1 MKFRRTQQF
10 RDDFDRLL
18 ESNKK
23 DVEEAFPYV
32 VLALQGND
40 EYHRKYRIKR
50 MEGHPNIWERLPNN
64 ASARWLGGSGLR
76 LYRGTPFRG
85 RFAQLLPA
93 GRSVAR
99 GEGVAARAIRKDG
112 LARWG
117 VAFSPPFCYTDF
129 RLASYLTSCSP

>member
-64 ASARWLGGSGLR
+64 ASARRLAGGGLR
-76 LYRGTPFRG
+76 LYRGAPFRA
-85 RFAQLLPA
+85 RFAQLLPV
-93 GRSVAR
+93 GRFVAR
-99 GEGVAARAIRKDG
+99 GEGAAARAVR
-112 LARWG
+112 RQT
-117 VAFSPPFCYTDF
+117 CE
-129 RLASYLTSCSP
+129 RH